1 MKYTFD
7 ELRAMSDE
15 ELRQIS
21 LERNKKGFTENANK
35 AYQVRKERKN
45 QGNVCE
51 RIGNKTSF
59 TRTLISEKGTSFDGF

>member
-1 MKYTFD
+1 MQYTFD

-45 QGNVCE
+45 QGDACVN
-51 RIGNKTSF
+51 IGNKTSYTK
-59 TRTLISEKGTSFDGF
+59 TRLEENGSFD